1 MAKPLPFH
9 RTSSSSPEGDR
20 RRLRSAALVSAL
32 LLALALVPARAAEP
46 RASGAALSA
55 SAPSASVAPAS
66 ALPIATAAR
75 LETHGDTTRLVFDV
89 TAGVS
94 GVATP
99 LVQPARIV
107 VDLPEVNF
115 QVDPE
120 VGRPRPAT
128 RSGVRGRKAE
138 AAVPLPLAGLVRA
151 FRFGLFAPG
160 RSRIVIDL
168 AEPARVVRAA
178 MEQTGPG
185 AGRFTI
191 DLARTDRAA
200 FAAAAQA
207 ALRAEAVPAAPIRA
221 EGPAA
226 DAKPLVVLDAGHGG
240 VDTGALGATGIVEKE
255 ITFAFAKALEAKLQ
269 QDGRYRVLLTRPA
282 DVFVP
287 LGERVRIAR
296 AAGASLFI
304 SIHADT
310 LGETS
315 SVSGATVYTVSER
328 ASDSEA
334 ARVAAS
340 ENQADS
346 AAGAEKDE
354 DKDDISDILADL
366 TRRETRTLSHSLA
379 RSIVGYWSGVGH
391 LNKNP
396 QRAAGFVVLKAP
408 DVPSVLLE
416 LGYLSN
422 VEDAKSLTSADWR
435 DKAATSVERSI
446 DSFFVGRVPAS
457 PRAAPD
463 GGPVAGLEGAVL
475 RR

>member
-1 MAKPLPFH
+1 MAKPLPFL
-9 RTSSSSPEGDR
+9 RTSSSTSGAR
-20 RRLRSAALVSAL
+20 RCGVRRSCAILAAFVLSLAPAIARAQSADSAAPGLSSS
-32 LLALALVPARAAEP
+32 
-46 RASGAALSA
+46 ASG
-55 SAPSASVAPAS
+55 PSVAAS
-66 ALPIATAAR
+66 LPIATTAR
-75 LETHGDTTRLVFDV
+75 VETHGEVTRLVFDV
-89 TAGVS
+89 TAAVS
-94 GVATP
+94 GVALP
-99 LVQPARIV
+99 LAQPDRIV

-120 VGRPRPAT
+120 VGRPRPAAHT
-128 RSGVRGRKAE
+128 SGRGRKAE
-138 AAVPLPLAGLVRA
+138 AALPPPLAGLVRA

-178 MEQTGPG
+178 MESARPG
-185 AGRFTI
+185 AGRFVI

-207 ALRAEAVPAAPIRA
+207 ASRAQSVPAAPVRA
-221 EGPAA
+221 EEPAA
-226 DAKPLVVLDAGHGG
+226 DSKPLVVLDAGHGG
-240 VDTGALGATGIVEKE
+240 VDTGALGAPGIVEKE
-255 ITFAFAKALEAKLQ
+255 ITFAFAKALEARLQ
-269 QDGRYRVLLTRPA
+269 EEGRYRVLLTRPA

-296 AAGASLFI
+296 KAGASLFL

-310 LGETS
+310 LGEAS

-354 DKDDISDILADL
+354 EQDDISDILADL
-366 TRRETRTLSHSLA
+366 TRRETRTLSHALA
-379 RSIVGYWSGVGH
+379 RSIVSYWNGVGH

-422 VEDAKSLTSADWR
+422 AQDAKALTSAEWR
-435 DKAATSVERSI
+435 DKAAASVMHSI
-446 DSFFVGRVPAS
+446 DTFFAGRVPAS
-457 PRAAPD
+457 PRAEPEA
-463 GGPVAGLEGAVL
+463 GPVAGLEGAVL